1 MTRVVT
7 SEVKVANA
15 SAFTSMIMLRA
26 FSTDTMDTVEQA
38 NQGVTGMSGCD
49 SVTRVT
55 KLMNRLMTSEVKVER
70 CPMY

>member
-1 MTRVVT
+1 LDVTRVVT

-38 NQGVTGMSGCD
+38 NQGVTGM
-49 SVTRVT
+49 
-55 KLMNRLMTSEVKVER
+55 
-70 CPMY
+70 